1 MIALGALGDHG
12 HHVQGH
18 VVGAHRTVGELKLHK
33 VMVEQNAQDPQM
45 KPDHATHKAAQLQV
59 SKMSVE
65 LGQTPHER
73 CLLILCVVL
82 FLQSCMSCVA
92 VVTLTA
98 PVEVAKTVGAAIP
111 PAVVLL
117 VQHNL
122 YLYLATRAGIALG
135 QE

>member
-1 MIALGALGDHG
+1 MGGRICISTEMATRGHNAVLLTLASAKEIQLIALGALGDHG

-18 VVGAHRTVGELKLHK
+18 VVGAHRIVGELKLHK

-45 KPDHATHKAAQLQV
+45 KPDHATQIAAQLQ
-59 SKMSVE
+59 
-65 LGQTPHER
+65 
-73 CLLILCVVL
+73 
-82 FLQSCMSCVA
+82 SCTSCVA

-98 PVEVAKTVGAAIP
+98 PIEVAKTVGAAIP

-122 YLYLATRAGIALG
+122 YLYLATRAG
-135 QE
+135 